1 MGNHLKL
8 KLWTPLEFI
17 GMSVK
22 GAVLHLA
29 PHRTGHRQRGY
40 GMKEYPIE
48 WDSGMGAYFF
58 WNEASTKQGYW
69 ENREDAEEAF
79 EIYYK
84 HLMEE

>member
-1 MGNHLKL
+1 
-8 KLWTPLEFI
+8 
-17 GMSVK
+17 
-22 GAVLHLA
+22 
-29 PHRTGHRQRGY
+29 
-40 GMKEYPIE
+40 MKEYPVE